1 MISRRIL
8 CRPFVGRAEELD
20 HLLARRRAAGEGHG
34 GLVLVGGEP
43 GIGKSRLVREFRER
57 LNRRTSA
64 ISSGACRSFVQ
75 KPLEPLLDALAEIA
89 GDDATDSAAS
99 SKEERLDAIARR
111 FERVAAKRL
120 TVVLLEDLHWASVD
134 LMQTLLVL
142 ARRAATTRL
151 LFVATY
157 RDNELL
163 PDHPL
168 FKWFGELVREPAVS
182 VVTLARLEAEETDQL
197 MRLALA
203 DVARL
208 SSPVLRAVR
217 ERSDGNPLFAE
228 ELLRSAVDS
237 LRARALPSPH
247 ALPISLHAIIRD
259 RLRECSEQELA
270 VLKRAAV
277 AGRTFTVER
286 LCAIFG
292 GDPGGFQPIFERL
305 GGLQLIDPVDAATGS
320 YQFHHALT
328 RDVVYA
334 EMSPEAVRPIH
345 LAIAEHLEGSLE
357 AARLPEDIAHHFWQA
372 DRSSR
377 AAPHYEAA
385 GDAAMA
391 IFAYD
396 DAAAFYGR
404 AASGFEND
412 AAARARVGAR
422 TARALIFAGDLDDGL
437 AEYERSVTIAL
448 ELGDVGRAIRSRA
461 LMAGHLFDGGRG
473 RDAIALIRETLPL
486 VAHGQGALRARL
498 LTRLAMMLA
507 RDASL
512 DEARDSLQQIDRAD
526 LEPGA
531 DATAEYYLGASELHA
546 FRAEREEWKASFAE
560 GLAIYESRGHPGP
573 MQVAH
578 ANFAVQALSLGE
590 TALAR
595 AHHRIARE
603 LARTLNFED
612 QTVLLAQ
619 VELYAGNLA
628 EARSIVSASKPSRKF
643 LMRAMQ
649 TQVAIPLALVLGD
662 DAMLE
667 EYYEPGFLTEIG
679 NQPVNATLARVGAA
693 QAFALAAKGRAR
705 DVRLLLER
713 VLDSLTT
720 SFGMILPI
728 AAITR
733 FLPERID
740 KLRPIVAAAAERS
753 GDRVNNALLA
763 LVDAAAASRRGDS
776 AKAIECGLVAAE
788 RFAELQWPLFEAFAF
803 ELADRRSAA
812 LAIYLRCGATGSARR
827 LEVRGLGAEPHGGG
841 LGLLTARERE
851 LALLIAAGK
860 PNRAAAAELSI
871 TEKAVEKYLTSIY
884 AKFGL
889 KSRAQLAALVA
900 SSQYEPDR

>member
-1 MISRRIL
+1 M
-8 CRPFVGRAEELD
+8 
-20 HLLARRRAAGEGHG
+20 
-34 GLVLVGGEP
+34 
-43 GIGKSRLVREFRER
+43 
-57 LNRRTSA
+57 
-64 ISSGACRSFVQ
+64 
-75 KPLEPLLDALAEIA
+75 
-89 GDDATDSAAS
+89 
-99 SKEERLDAIARR
+99 
-111 FERVAAKRL
+111 
-120 TVVLLEDLHWASVD
+120 
-134 LMQTLLVL
+134 
-142 ARRAATTRL
+142 
-151 LFVATY
+151 
-157 RDNELL
+157 
-163 PDHPL
+163 
-168 FKWFGELVREPAVS
+168 
-182 VVTLARLEAEETDQL
+182 
-197 MRLALA
+197 
-203 DVARL
+203 
-208 SSPVLRAVR
+208 
-217 ERSDGNPLFAE
+217 
-228 ELLRSAVDS
+228 
-237 LRARALPSPH
+237 
-247 ALPISLHAIIRD
+247 
-259 RLRECSEQELA
+259 
-270 VLKRAAV
+270 
-277 AGRTFTVER
+277 
-286 LCAIFG
+286 
-292 GDPGGFQPIFERL
+292 

-573 MQVAH
+573 MQVAL

-812 LAIYLRCGATGSARR
+812 LAIYLRCGATGAR
-827 LEVRGLGAEPHGGG
+827 GALKCAASVPNHM
-841 LGLLTARERE
+841 
-851 LALLIAAGK
+851 AAG
-860 PNRAAAAELSI
+860 
-871 TEKAVEKYLTSIY
+871 
-884 AKFGL
+884 
-889 KSRAQLAALVA
+889 
-900 SSQYEPDR
+900 